1 MKGPVTLTLPM
12 APDMEVAASKA
23 AVSVARSMEMSGDK
37 IDEVRHAVVEAC
49 INAIEHSH
57 ADDRKVHLTMRI
69 LGDSDPQVLEI
80 EVRDGGQGFEAK
92 SVVGRRRGKGEVQQL
107 RKRGWGLKIIQSLMD
122 EVRIESDD
130 HGTTVVMR
138 KSR

>member
-1 MKGPVTLTLPM
+1 MAKAKAKPTKGKKRKTKRVVTSGIAHIQSTFNNTIVTITDLGGEVVSWSTAGSRGFKGSRKSTPFAAQLAAEDARLP
-12 APDMEVAASKA
+12 
-23 AVSVARSMEMSGDK
+23 
-37 IDEVRHAVVEAC
+37 
-49 INAIEHSH
+49 
-57 ADDRKVHLTMRI
+57 
-69 LGDSDPQVLEI
+69 SDC
-80 EVRDGGQGFEAK
+80 QGFEAK

>member
-1 MKGPVTLTLPM
+1 M
-12 APDMEVAASKA
+12 AVHTNEVAASKA

-57 ADDRKVHLTMRI
+57 AGDRKVHLTMRI
-69 LGDSDPQVLEI
+69 LGDVHPQTLEI
-80 EVRDGGQGFEAK
+80 EVRDGGQGFEAE
-92 SVVGRRRGKGEVQQL
+92 SVAGRRQGTGEVPQL